1 MIQVSIGLPFFNN
14 QETLADAIRS
24 VFAQTLCDWEL
35 ILADDGSTDGSLAL
49 ARSIQDPRVRVVS
62 DGVNRGLSSRLNQ
75 IAALARGRYL
85 ARLDG
90 DDMMHPERLERQ
102 IAALQSNPRAD
113 MVGTAMYSM
122 DRGDRPRGIQGFT
135 HPDTRPLAVL
145 TRALLI
151 HATITGRTEWFRRN
165 PYAEVCHRAEDREL
179 FVRTFRNL
187 SFVHL
192 AEALYLC
199 REELSVRL
207 DKYLASCREV
217 RSIFR
222 QYAPELVGQPRTAAL
237 CLASWLKG
245 EIYRLCIHLHAE
257 QYLVRRRNT
266 PLTEEQTRVAAE
278 IIERIR
284 STPVPGLPSISPHSG
299 AAREWVFSSR
309 FDLPIDH
316 RAGRAERG
324 PVA

>member
-1 MIQVSIGLPFFNN
+1 MQVSIGLPFFNN
-14 QETLADAIRS
+14 RNTLADAVRS

-35 ILADDGSTDGSLAL
+35 ILVDDGSTDGSLVL
-49 ARSIQDPRVRVVS
+49 AQSIQDPRVRVVS

-102 IAALQSNPRAD
+102 IAALESNPRAD
-113 MVGTAMYSM
+113 LAGTAMCSL
-122 DRGDRPRGIQGFT
+122 DRSDHPRGIQGLARG
-135 HPDTRPLAVL
+135 DARPIALL
-145 TRALLI
+145 TRALLL
-151 HATITGRTEWFRRN
+151 HATITGRTEWFRRH
-165 PYAEVCHRAEDREL
+165 PYDESRRRSEDREL
-179 FVRTFRNL
+179 FIRTYRNL

-192 AEALYLC
+192 PEALYFC

-207 DKYLASCREV
+207 DKYLASCREA

-222 QYAPELVGQPRTAAL
+222 QYGPELVGRPWTAAL

-245 EIYRLCIHLHAE
+245 EIYRLSIHLHAE
-257 QYLVRRRNT
+257 QYLVRRRST
-266 PLTEEQTRVAAE
+266 PLAEEQTRIAAE
-278 IIERIR
+278 TIARIR
-284 STPVPGLPSISPHSG
+284 STPVPGLPSIAPHSG
-299 AAREWVFSSR
+299 ATKEWVFSLRSG
-309 FDLPIDH
+309 LPIDH
-316 RAGRAERG
+316 LAGRVERG

>member
-14 QETLADAIRS
+14 QKTLADAIRS
-24 VFAQTLCDWEL
+24 VFAQTLRDWEL
-35 ILADDGSTDGSLAL
+35 ILVDDGSTDGSLAL
-49 ARSIQDPRVRVVS
+49 AQRIRDPRVRLVS
-62 DGVNRGLSSRLNQ
+62 DGVNRGLSPRLNQ
-75 IAALARGRYL
+75 IAALARGRYV

-102 IAALQSNPRAD
+102 IAVLEGNPGVD
-113 MVGTAMYSM
+113 MVGTAMYSL
-122 DRGDRPRGIQGFT
+122 DRSDRPRGIQGLARGN
-135 HPDTRPLAVL
+135 TRPISML
-145 TRALLI
+145 TRALLL
-151 HATITGRTEWFRRN
+151 HATITGRTEWFRHH
-165 PYAEVCHRAEDREL
+165 PYDECRRRSEDREL
-179 FVRTFRNL
+179 FIRTFRNL

-192 AEALYLC
+192 AEGLYFC

-207 DKYLASCREV
+207 DKYLESCREA

-222 QYAPELVGQPRTAAL
+222 QYAPEMVGRPCAAAL

-245 EIYRLCIHLHAE
+245 EIYRLCIRLHAE

-266 PLTEEQTRVAAE
+266 PLTEEQAGVAAE

-284 STPVPGLPSISPHSG
+284 AMPVPGLPSISGHFD
-299 AAREWVFSSR
+299 AAKKWAFSSR
-309 FDLPIDH
+309 SDLPIDH
-316 RAGRAERG
+316 CAGLTERG

>member
-14 QETLADAIRS
+14 QKTLADAIRS

-102 IAALQSNPRAD
+102 VAALESNPRAD
-113 MVGTAMYSM
+113 MVGTAMYSL
-122 DRGDRPRGIQGFT
+122 DRSDRPRGIQGIA
-135 HPDTRPLAVL
+135 PGDTRPIAVL
-145 TRALLI
+145 THAMLC

-165 PYAEVCHRAEDREL
+165 PYDEFRRRSEDREL
-179 FVRTFRNL
+179 FIRTFRSL
-187 SFVHL
+187 SFLHL
-192 AEALYLC
+192 AEALYFC

-217 RSIFR
+217 RSIFH
-222 QYAPELVGQPRTAAL
+222 QYGPELVGRPRTAAL
-237 CLASWLKG
+237 CLSSWLKG
-245 EIYRLCIHLHAE
+245 EIYRLCIHLHVE
-257 QYLVRRRNT
+257 QYLVRRRSM
-266 PLTEEQTRVAAE
+266 PLAEEQTKVAAE
-278 IIERIR
+278 TVERIR
-284 STPVPGLPSISPHSG
+284 STPVPGLPSRSPH
-299 AAREWVFSSR
+299 AAREWAFSSR
-309 FDLPIDH
+309 SDLPIDY
-316 RAGRAERG
+316 RANRAERG
-324 PVA
+324 PVT